1 VVQLLRKGKFIV
13 FEGIDQ
19 SGKKTQS
26 ILLRNRLKK
35 KGYKVGYISFPKYNT
50 SIGRLVKKCLHD
62 DSFSLEMSHILLSA
76 NRWESEKE
84 VRYKL
89 ENMDFVVC
97 NRYCDSNIAYGLAN
111 GLKKEWLENLDLGL
125 PKPDLTILIDIPI
138 TESVFRKS
146 ENRDRYEK
154 DRKFLNNVKSRYKKL
169 ATMNKWSK
177 IKGNRSKE
185 EVSKE
190 IWNLVVNKYKIKDVN

>member
-1 VVQLLRKGKFIV
+1 MQLLRKGKFIV
-13 FEGIDQ
+13 IEGIDQ

-50 SIGRLVKKCLHD
+50 SIGKLVKKCLHD

-76 NRWESEKE
+76 NRWEAEKE
-84 VRYKL
+84 IRYKL

-125 PKPDLTILIDIPI
+125 PKSDLTILIDIPI
-138 TESVFRKS
+138 IESVLRKS

-169 ATMNKWSK
+169 ATMNKWSR
-177 IKGNRSKE
+177 IKGNKSKE

-190 IWNLVVNKYKIKDVN
+190 IWNLIVNKYKIKDVN

>member
-1 VVQLLRKGKFIV
+1 MQLLRKGKFIV
-13 FEGIDQ
+13 IEGIDQ

-50 SIGRLVKKCLHD
+50 SIGKLVKKCLHD

-84 VRYKL
+84 IRYKL
-89 ENMDFVVC
+89 ENMDFVIC

-125 PKPDLTILIDIPI
+125 PKSDLTILIDIPI
-138 TESVFRKS
+138 IESVLRKS

-169 ATMNKWSK
+169 ATMNKWSR
-177 IKGNRSKE
+177 IKGNKSKE

-190 IWNLVVNKYKIKDVN
+190 IWNLIVNKYKIKDVN

>member
-1 VVQLLRKGKFIV
+1 MQLLRKGKFIV
-13 FEGIDQ
+13 IEGIDQ

-50 SIGRLVKKCLHD
+50 SIGKLVKKCLHD

-76 NRWESEKE
+76 NRWEAEKE
-84 VRYKL
+84 IRYKL

-125 PKPDLTILIDIPI
+125 PKSDLTILIDIPI

>member
-1 VVQLLRKGKFIV
+1 MQLLRKGRFIV
-13 FEGIDQ
+13 IEGIDQ

-50 SIGRLVKKCLHD
+50 SIGKLVKKCLHD

-84 VRYKL
+84 IRYKL

-125 PKPDLTILIDIPI
+125 PKSDLTILIDIPI
-138 TESVFRKS
+138 TESVLRKS

-154 DRKFLNNVKSRYKKL
+154 DKKFLNNVKSRYKKL
-169 ATMNKWSK
+169 ATKNKWSR
-177 IKGNRSKE
+177 IKGNKSKE

-190 IWNLVVNKYKIKDVN
+190 IWNLIVNKYKIKDVN

>member
-1 VVQLLRKGKFIV
+1 MRKGKFIII
-13 FEGIDQ
+13 EGIDQ

-50 SIGRLVKKCLHD
+50 SIGKLVKKCLHD

-84 VRYKL
+84 IRYKL

-125 PKPDLTILIDIPI
+125 PRPDLTILIDIPI

-169 ATMNKWSK
+169 ATMNKWSR
-177 IKGNRSKE
+177 IKGNSSKE

>member
-1 VVQLLRKGKFIV
+1 MVQLLRKGKFIV

-26 ILLRNRLKK
+26 ILLRNGLKK

>member
-1 VVQLLRKGKFIV
+1 MQLLRKGKFIV
-13 FEGIDQ
+13 IEGIDQ

-50 SIGRLVKKCLHD
+50 SIGKLVKKCLHD

-125 PKPDLTILIDIPI
+125 PKSDLTILIDIPI
-138 TESVFRKS
+138 IESVLRKS

-169 ATMNKWSK
+169 ATMNKWSR
-177 IKGNRSKE
+177 IKGNKSKE

-190 IWNLVVNKYKIKDVN
+190 IWNLIVNKYKIKDVN

>member
-1 VVQLLRKGKFIV
+1 MRKGKFIV

-26 ILLRNRLKK
+26 ILLSNRLKK

-84 VRYKL
+84 IRYKL

-125 PKPDLTILIDIPI
+125 PRPDSTILIDIPI

-146 ENRDRYEK
+146 ENRDRYER

-169 ATMNKWSK
+169 ATMNKWSR

>member
-1 VVQLLRKGKFIV
+1 MQLLRKGRFIV
-13 FEGIDQ
+13 IEGIDQ

-50 SIGRLVKKCLHD
+50 SIGKLVKKCLHD

-84 VRYKL
+84 IRYKL

-125 PKPDLTILIDIPI
+125 PKSDLTILIDIPI
-138 TESVFRKS
+138 IESVLRKS

-154 DRKFLNNVKSRYKKL
+154 DKKFLNNVKSRYKKL
-169 ATMNKWSK
+169 ATKNKWSR
-177 IKGNRSKE
+177 IKGNKSKE

>member
-1 VVQLLRKGKFIV
+1 MRKGKFIII
-13 FEGIDQ
+13 EGIDQ

-50 SIGRLVKKCLHD
+50 SIGKLVKKCLHD

-84 VRYKL
+84 IRYKL

-125 PKPDLTILIDIPI
+125 PRPDLTILIDIPI

-169 ATMNKWSK
+169 ATMNKWSR

>member
-1 VVQLLRKGKFIV
+1 MVQLLRKGKFIV

-26 ILLRNRLKK
+26 ILLRNGLKK

-154 DRKFLNNVKSRYKKL
+154 DKKFLNNVKSRYKKL